1 MAASEPASGSRREA
15 GEPAGLDL
23 RALVTGASGGI
34 GAAFAR
40 ALAARGERLVLV
52 DRRQEQLRVLA
63 EELGG
68 EGVALPLEADLSRA
82 DAALRIAE
90 ELDSRGLGVDLLV
103 NNAGLGHTGRFD
115 EAPVERLAEMV
126 DVNVRGL
133 ILLTRRFLPGMIL
146 RRRGRVINVASMSS
160 FQPVPFLAVYAAS
173 KAFVLSFT
181 EALATELKG
190 TGVRVQALCPGNVP
204 TGFQQVAGTQEAR
217 FTTATPSTS
226 AEDVVAVS
234 LAALERGRLRVIP
247 GIQNRLSVLA
257 QGWLPRGLV
266 RRVAGELF
274 RPR

>member
-1 MAASEPASGSRREA
+1 MAPAEPTPGSPGKA
-15 GEPAGLDL
+15 GEPVGPDL

-52 DRRQEQLRVLA
+52 DRRQELLHVLA

-68 EGVALPLEADLSRA
+68 ESVALPLEADLSRA
-82 DAALRIAE
+82 DAAVRIAE
-90 ELDSRGLGVDLLV
+90 ELEARGLGVDLLV

-115 EAPVERLAEMV
+115 EAPVERLTEMV

-133 ILLTRRFLPGMIL
+133 ILLTRRFLPGMIS
-146 RRRGRVINVASMSS
+146 RGRGRVINVASMSS
-160 FQPVPFLAVYAAS
+160 FQPVPFLGVYAAS

-190 TGVRVQALCPGNVP
+190 RGVRVQALCPGNVP
-204 TGFQQVAGTQEAR
+204 TGFQQVAGTEAVR
-217 FTTATPSTS
+217 FTTSTPSTS
-226 AEDVVAVS
+226 PDQVVAVS
-234 LAALERGRLRVIP
+234 LAALERGTLRVIP
-247 GIQNRLSVLA
+247 EVRDRFSVMV
-257 QGWLPRGLV
+257 QGLLPRSLV
-266 RRVAGELF
+266 RRVAAELF